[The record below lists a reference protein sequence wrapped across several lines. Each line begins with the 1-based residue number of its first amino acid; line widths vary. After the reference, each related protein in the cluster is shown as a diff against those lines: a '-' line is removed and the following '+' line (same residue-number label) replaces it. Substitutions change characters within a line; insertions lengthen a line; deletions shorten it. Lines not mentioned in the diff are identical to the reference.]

1 MEYAWDKGDPALW
14 QKYFP
19 DAQLRPTNA
28 VFISRIT
35 EALLREE

>member
-1 MEYAWDKGDPALW
+1 MDHAWDRGDHELW
-14 QKYFP
+14 CRYFP
-19 DAQLRPTNA
+19 DARQRPTNA